1 MPIYEYGC
9 KECGHVEEIFYNK
22 CIKDVVHPEECPKCS
37 SKEYEQIPSRFLGD
51 VVDGS
56 AYNGG
61 YKDYKSR
68 MTTSQAADV
77 IMGKRNPY

>member
-9 KECGHVEEIFYNK
+9 KDCNHVEEIFYNK
-22 CIKDVVHPEECPKCS
+22 CIKDVIHPTNCPVCS
-37 SKEYEQIPSRFLGD
+37 SENYTQIPSRFLGD
-51 VVDGS
+51 VVDGA

-68 MTTSQAADV
+68 MTPSQAADV
-77 IMGKRNPY
+77 IMGTRNPY